1 MSVIKIKSLTIKNYR
16 SFWEEQIFNFPENYN
31 KPIAIIGYNNAGK
44 TNLMNAILYWVWEK
58 YVREDCFEK
67 SDLHNL
73 NYNNSINI
81 NISLDWDVFWIDG
94 YWRQQTIKWDY
105 SISTKY
111 EDKEIFSK
119 MEPSLFWKNKH
130 YKIFYINFHN
140 IKEEISTQKTSW
152 GNLKSFLA
160 KHIKKLVDNDLLMK
174 DRKEEFTN
182 RIKEASDF
190 VMREAWNI
198 SDLQQFIDRI
208 QKYYN
213 QNLRNNA
220 VEVDFWLPDYEDIF
234 LQMMFKI
241 WLNGNRENLV
251 PINHF
256 GDWYISM
263 FIMAVI
269 QAIAEE
275 NDRDQCLFLFE
286 EPESFLHENH
296 QEYFYKMVLCSLAEK
311 WHQVIYTTHSDK
323 MIDIFDTRWI
333 IRLEL
338 KDKWNWDFQTE
349 KVFNDIWEKDFWE
362 FEDEDWKIVTMSNFN
377 SYIKNIEPNLNKI
390 LFSKKVIL
398 VEWPNDLL
406 VYKTCIEK
414 IIEEKIQEK
423 IQDKKRYAET
433 YLNFHN
439 IAIIPH
445 HWKITA
451 VYLAELCKYFWVEF
465 FLINDWD
472 FWVDFIEDISKDFE
486 QIKLRPDWNQ
496 IEKKVDNF
504 SEQYRE
510 ETIKWMITT
519 NKKLSDVS
527 DWNIHFNVPKLEKI
541 IWYDSNDKDS
551 LKIFQIIS
559 ENTFDYKNKKLFPDS
574 LIQFLE
580 IDKNFP
586 NTDND
591 IEEQNVLS
599 EISLEDIPF

>member
-1 MSVIKIKSLTIKNYR
+1 MSFIKIKSLKIKNYR

-44 TNLMNAILYWVWEK
+44 TNLMNTILYWVWEK

-73 NYNNSINI
+73 NYNNPINI
-81 NISLDWDVFWIDG
+81 KISLDWNVFWVDK
-94 YWRQQTIKWDY
+94 YWKQQTIKWDY
-105 SISTKY
+105 SIYTTY
-111 EDKEIFSK
+111 FDKEIVSK

-152 GNLKSFLA
+152 GILRSFLA
-160 KHIKKLVDNDLLMK
+160 KHIKKLVDNDIDMK
-174 DRKEEFTN
+174 LYKWVYDNMINSATSF
-182 RIKEASDF
+182 ILDD
-190 VMREAWNI
+190 
-198 SDLQQFIDRI
+198 SDLQKFIYRI

-275 NDRDQCLFLFE
+275 NNWDQCLFLFE

-323 MIDIFDTRWI
+323 MINIFDTKWI

-338 KDKWNWDFQTE
+338 KDRWNWDFQTE
-349 KVFNDIWEKDFWE
+349 RVVKDIWGKDFWE
-362 FEDEDWKIVTMSNFN
+362 PQDEDWEIVAMSDFN
-377 SYIKNIEPNLNKI
+377 NYIKNIEPNLNKI

-414 IIEEKIQEK
+414 IIEEKIQYNSE

-451 VYLAELCKYFWVEF
+451 VYLVELCKYFWVEF

-472 FWVDFIEDISKDFE
+472 FWVDFIEDINEDFE
-486 QIKLRPDWNQ
+486 QIKFRSDWNQ
-496 IEKKVDNF
+496 IEQKVDNP
-504 SEQYRE
+504 SEKYSE
-510 ETIKWMITT
+510 KTIKWMITT
-519 NKKLSDVS
+519 NKNLIDVS

-559 ENTFDYKNKKLFPDS
+559 KNIFDYKNEKLFPDS

-580 IDKNFP
+580 IDKIFSNIH
-586 NTDND
+586 NN
-591 IEEQNVLS
+591 IEEQNISS
-599 EISLEDIPF
+599 EILPEDIPF